1 MSKNKEIINTKA
13 APAPIGPYNQAVK
26 AGNTLYVSGQ
36 IALSPQTDELIS
48 GSVADEAK
56 QALENLSAVLT
67 EAGYSFN
74 DVVKTTIFLRDMGD
88 FAAVN
93 EVYGTYFTEDLAPAR
108 ETVAVA
114 GLPKN
119 VRVEISVIAWKA

>member
-1 MSKNKEIINTKA
+1 MSKNKEIINTTA
-13 APAPIGPYNQAVK
+13 APEPIGPYNQAVK

-36 IALSPQTDELIS
+36 IALSPQTNELIN

-56 QALENLSAVLT
+56 LALENLAAVLN
-67 EAGYSFN
+67 EADYTFN
-74 DVVKTTIFLRDMGD
+74 DVVKTTIFLRDMND

-93 EVYGTYFTEDLAPAR
+93 EVYASYFSEDQAPAR